1 MSKSAF
7 PPGSRHRIRRGI
19 TTVEL
24 LVGLVALGIVMVGMS
39 ILEAD
44 KRRTITAYRAAQHLV
59 RLADASQAYVLSNF
73 AALESAATGGPVAI
87 PISTV
92 LSAGGGF
99 SGLNASSPI
108 AGQSVCLSVRRVSAG
123 VLEPML
129 ISTGGS
135 AAPASMLGDLQEA
148 AGYDS
153 GEIRSGLITGKS
165 GWGPLAAANWNASG
179 CAPADGRYV
188 YAMFSNSQKVASG
201 SLNRFAIPGVPDANR
216 MSTILALGQTCDDPT
231 TPAIETNADCGIKAD
246 GQATNEPGLD
256 RRRIQLINSLI
267 SGVFPASANGGDL
280 AISSSIA
287 APVIRPTVEAAIGA
301 PCSTGVGAI
310 SRDSSGAP
318 LFCNTSGVWSVIGSS
333 SSTNSM
339 VCSHF
344 HAGSQRNYVGKVYG
358 RSGKTCVNE
367 TSGNID
373 SDNGQWF
380 GSRPTAPVLS
390 LIHI

>member
-24 LVGLVALGIVMVGMS
+24 LVGLIALGILMVGMS

-73 AALESAATGGPVAI
+73 AALESAATGGPVAV

-123 VLEPML
+123 ILEPML
-129 ISTGGS
+129 ISVGGS

-165 GWGPLAAANWNASG
+165 GWGPLAAANWNALG

-201 SLNRFAIPGVPDANR
+201 SLNRFAIPGIPDANR
-216 MSTILALGQTCDDPT
+216 MSTHLSLGETCDDPST
-231 TPAIETNADCGIKAD
+231 TEIETD
-246 GQATNEPGLD
+246 
-256 RRRIQLINSLI
+256 
-267 SGVFPASANGGDL
+267 
-280 AISSSIA
+280 
-287 APVIRPTVEAAIGA
+287 A
-301 PCSTGVGAI
+301 PCSVRSSAQLANESGLNLQRIRVLNALTGRSAI
-310 SRDSSGAP
+310 SGEICDPDQAVYALDKDDKALICSAAGEWTTVPAQS
-318 LFCNTSGVWSVIGSS
+318 NTVI
-333 SSTNSM
+333 
-339 VCSHF
+339 
-344 HAGSQRNYVGKVYG
+344 
-358 RSGKTCVNE
+358 
-367 TSGNID
+367 
-373 SDNGQWF
+373 WW
-380 GSRPTAPVLS
+380 
-390 LIHI
+390 